1 MWPNKFDYTR
11 AGSVDE
17 ALNTISDE
25 GKFLAGGHSLLPVMK
40 LRLDAPEQ
48 LVDIGGID
56 SLRGISANGGLS
68 IGATTTHAEIADSSD
83 VQTICSA
90 LASAC
95 GQVGDQAVRNF
106 GTIGGNIA
114 HADPASDPPTVLVA
128 CGATINIQGADG
140 SRSVGAED
148 FFVDLFETAL
158 DDGELITSVS
168 LPNCSDCQC
177 AYVKFPH
184 PASRYAIVGVAVCLK
199 MDGDTCDAG
208 GCRGRRRD
216 GEGGQMRGRGS
227 GAGRHGAG
235 RCGAEC
241 GGRSSE
247 SRYQRLAG
255 RRHRL
260 SGSVSPADGGRLP
273 QAGGCRGHWLRAVYR
288 STQIVGATH
297 RVAPFACRVALR
309 MAACI

>member
-1 MWPNKFDYTR
+1 MWPNKFEYAR

-17 ALNTISDE
+17 ALSLISDD

-48 LVDIGGID
+48 LVDIGRVPEL
-56 SLRGISANGGLS
+56 SGISADDGLV
-68 IGATTTHAEIADSSD
+68 IGATTTHDEIATSD
-83 VQTICSA
+83 AVQSMCSA

-95 GQVGDQAVRNF
+95 GQVGDQGVRNF

-140 SRSVGAED
+140 ARSVGAQD
-148 FFVDLFETAL
+148 FFVDLFETDL
-158 DDGELITSVS
+158 EDGELITSLS

-199 MDGDTCDAG
+199 MDGGTCTGADVAVG
-208 GCRGRRRD
+208 GATVKAVKC
-216 GEGGQMRGRGS
+216 
-227 GAGRHGAG
+227 A
-235 RCGAEC
+235 GAEAA
-241 GGRSSE
+241 
-247 SRYQRLAG
+247 LAG
-255 RRHRL
+255 TSL
-260 SGSVSPADGGRLP
+260 DDAALDAAAEAVKADIAEWL
-273 QAGGCRGHWLRAVYR
+273 AGDIAYPEAYRQQMAGVFLKRAVAE
-288 STQIVGATH
+288 ATG
-297 RVAPFACRVALR
+297 
-309 MAACI
+309 

>member
-1 MWPNKFDYTR
+1 MWPNKFEYAR

-17 ALNTISDE
+17 ALSLISDD

-48 LVDIGGID
+48 LVDIGRVPEL
-56 SLRGISANGGLS
+56 SGISANGGLT
-68 IGATTTHAEIADSSD
+68 IGATTTHDEIATSD
-83 VQTICSA
+83 AVQSMCSA

-95 GQVGDQAVRNF
+95 GQVGDQGVRNF

-140 SRSVGAED
+140 ARSVGAQD
-148 FFVDLFETAL
+148 FFVDLFETEL
-158 DDGELITSVS
+158 EDGELITSLS

-199 MDGDTCDAG
+199 MDGGTCTAADVAVG
-208 GCRGRRRD
+208 GATVKAVKC
-216 GEGGQMRGRGS
+216 
-227 GAGRHGAG
+227 A
-235 RCGAEC
+235 GAEAA
-241 GGRSSE
+241 
-247 SRYQRLAG
+247 LAG
-255 RRHRL
+255 TSL
-260 SGSVSPADGGRLP
+260 DDAALDAAAEAVKADIAEWL
-273 QAGGCRGHWLRAVYR
+273 AGDIAYPEAYRQQMAGVFLKRAVAE
-288 STQIVGATH
+288 ATG
-297 RVAPFACRVALR
+297 
-309 MAACI
+309 

>member
-1 MWPNKFDYTR
+1 MWPNKFDYAR

-17 ALNTISDE
+17 ALGMIGDE

-68 IGATTTHAEIADSSD
+68 IGATATHADIAASAD
-83 VQTICSA
+83 VQAKCGA

-106 GTIGGNIA
+106 GTLGGNIA

-128 CGATINIQGADG
+128 VGASVNIQGADG

-158 DDGELITSVS
+158 DDGELITSVDVPD
-168 LPNCSDCQC
+168 LSDHQM
-177 AYVKFPH
+177 AYAKFPH
-184 PASRYAIVGVAVCLK
+184 PASRYAIVGVCVALK
-199 MDGDTCDAG
+199 MNGATCDHAHVAVG
-208 GCRGRRRD
+208 GATVKAVKCT
-216 GEGGQMRGRGS
+216 
-227 GAGRHGAG
+227 
-235 RCGAEC
+235 GAEAA
-241 GGRSSE
+241 
-247 SRYQRLAG
+247 LAG
-255 RRHRL
+255 STL
-260 SGSVSPADGGRLP
+260 DDDALNAAAEAVKADIGDWL
-273 QAGGCRGHWLRAVYR
+273 AGDIAYPEAYRQQMAGVFFKRAVAA
-288 STQIVGATH
+288 ATG
-297 RVAPFACRVALR
+297 
-309 MAACI
+309 

>member
-1 MWPNKFDYTR
+1 MWPNKFDYAR

-17 ALNTISDE
+17 ALSVIGEE

-68 IGATTTHAEIADSSD
+68 IGATTTHADIAASAD
-83 VQTICSA
+83 VQAQCGA

-106 GTIGGNIA
+106 GTLGGNIA

-128 CGATINIQGADG
+128 VGASVNIQGADG

-158 DDGELITSVS
+158 DDGELITSVDVPD
-168 LPNCSDCQC
+168 LSDHQM
-177 AYVKFPH
+177 AYAKFPH
-184 PASRYAIVGVAVCLK
+184 PASRYAIVGVCVALK
-199 MDGDTCDAG
+199 MNGDTCDHAHVAVG
-208 GCRGRRRD
+208 GATVKAVKCG
-216 GEGGQMRGRGS
+216 
-227 GAGRHGAG
+227 
-235 RCGAEC
+235 GAEAA
-241 GGRSSE
+241 
-247 SRYQRLAG
+247 LAG
-255 RRHRL
+255 STL
-260 SGSVSPADGGRLP
+260 DDDALNAAAEAVKADIGDWL
-273 QAGGCRGHWLRAVYR
+273 AGDIAYPEAYRQQMAGVFFKRAV
-288 STQIVGATH
+288 
-297 RVAPFACRVALR
+297 
-309 MAACI
+309 AAAIG

>member
-1 MWPNKFDYTR
+1 MWPNKFDYQR
-11 AGSVDE
+11 AESIDQ
-17 ALNTISDE
+17 ALELIGDE

-40 LRLDAPEQ
+40 LRLSAPEQ
-48 LVDIGGID
+48 LVDIGRID

-68 IGATTTHAEIADSSD
+68 IGATTTHAEIAASGD
-83 VQTICSA
+83 VQSMCAA

-140 SRSVGAED
+140 ARSVAAQD
-148 FFVDLFETAL
+148 FFADLFETDL
-158 DDGELITSVS
+158 EDGELITGIS

-199 MDGDTCDAG
+199 MDGDTCAQADVAVG
-208 GCRGRRRD
+208 GATVKAVKC
-216 GEGGQMRGRGS
+216 
-227 GAGRHGAG
+227 A
-235 RCGAEC
+235 GAEAA
-241 GGRSSE
+241 
-247 SRYQRLAG
+247 LAG
-255 RRHRL
+255 STL
-260 SGSVSPADGGRLP
+260 DDTALNAAADMVKADIEEWL
-273 QAGGCRGHWLRAVYR
+273 AGDVAYPEAYRQQMAGVYLKRAVK
-288 STQIVGATH
+288 
-297 RVAPFACRVALR
+297 
-309 MAACI
+309 AAAG

>member
-1 MWPNKFDYTR
+1 MWPNKFDYAR
-11 AGSVDE
+11 AGSVEE

-56 SLRGISANGGLS
+56 SLRGITANGGLT
-68 IGATTTHAEIADSSD
+68 IGATTTHAEIAASSD
-83 VQTICSA
+83 VQAICA
-90 LASAC
+90 GLASAC

-128 CGATINIQGADG
+128 CGATINIQGAGG

-148 FFVDLFETAL
+148 FFVDLFETDL

-168 LPNCSDCQC
+168 LPNCSDCKC
-177 AYVKFPH
+177 VYVKFPH

-199 MDGDTCDAG
+199 MDGDTCAQADIAVG
-208 GCRGRRRD
+208 GATVKAVKCG
-216 GEGGQMRGRGS
+216 
-227 GAGRHGAG
+227 
-235 RCGAEC
+235 GAEAA
-241 GGRSSE
+241 
-247 SRYQRLAG
+247 LAG
-255 RRHRL
+255 TTL
-260 SGSVSPADGGRLP
+260 DEAAVNAAAEAVKADISDWL
-273 QAGGCRGHWLRAVYR
+273 AGDIAYPEAYRQQMAGVFLKRAV
-288 STQIVGATH
+288 
-297 RVAPFACRVALR
+297 
-309 MAACI
+309 AAAAG

>member
-1 MWPNKFDYTR
+1 MWPNKFDYVR

-17 ALNTISDE
+17 ALSSITDD
-25 GKFLAGGHSLLPVMK
+25 GKFIAGGHSLLPVMK

-48 LVDIGGID
+48 LVDIGGIPE
-56 SLRGISANGGLS
+56 LQGISANGGLT
-68 IGATTTHAEIADSSD
+68 IGAGATHDAIASSDD
-83 VQTICSA
+83 VQTMCRA

-106 GTIGGNIA
+106 GTLGGNIA

-128 CGATINIQGADG
+128 CGATVNIQGAG
-140 SRSVGAED
+140 GARSVGAED

-199 MDGDTCDAG
+199 MDGGTCAQADVAVG
-208 GCRGRRRD
+208 GATVKAVKC
-216 GEGGQMRGRGS
+216 
-227 GAGRHGAG
+227 A
-235 RCGAEC
+235 GAEAA
-241 GGRSSE
+241 
-247 SRYQRLAG
+247 LAG
-255 RRHRL
+255 TTL
-260 SGSVSPADGGRLP
+260 DDAALDAAAEAVKSDISDWL
-273 QAGGCRGHWLRAVYR
+273 AGDIAYPESYRQQMAGVFLKRAV
-288 STQIVGATH
+288 
-297 RVAPFACRVALR
+297 
-309 MAACI
+309 AAAQS

>member
-1 MWPNKFDYTR
+1 MWPNKFDYAR

-17 ALNTISDE
+17 ALGMIGDE

-68 IGATTTHAEIADSSD
+68 IGATATHADIAASAD
-83 VQTICSA
+83 VQAKCGA

-106 GTIGGNIA
+106 GTLGGNIA

-128 CGATINIQGADG
+128 VGASVNIQGAEG

-158 DDGELITSVS
+158 DDGELITSVDVPD
-168 LPNCSDCQC
+168 LSDHQM
-177 AYVKFPH
+177 AYAKFPH
-184 PASRYAIVGVAVCLK
+184 PASRYAIVGVCVALK
-199 MDGDTCDAG
+199 MNGATCDHAHVAVG
-208 GCRGRRRD
+208 GATVKAVKCT
-216 GEGGQMRGRGS
+216 
-227 GAGRHGAG
+227 
-235 RCGAEC
+235 GAEAA
-241 GGRSSE
+241 
-247 SRYQRLAG
+247 LAG
-255 RRHRL
+255 STL
-260 SGSVSPADGGRLP
+260 DDDALNAAAEAVKADIGDWL
-273 QAGGCRGHWLRAVYR
+273 AGDIAYPEAYRQQMAGVFFKRAV
-288 STQIVGATH
+288 
-297 RVAPFACRVALR
+297 
-309 MAACI
+309 AAAAG

>member
-1 MWPNKFDYTR
+1 MWPNKFDYAR
-11 AGSVDE
+11 AGSVEE
-17 ALNTISDE
+17 ALSAISAE

-68 IGATTTHAEIADSSD
+68 IGATTTHAEIAASSD
-83 VQTICSA
+83 VQAICSA

-128 CGATINIQGADG
+128 CGATVNIQGAGG

-199 MDGDTCDAG
+199 MDGDTCAQADVAVG
-208 GCRGRRRD
+208 GATVKAVKC
-216 GEGGQMRGRGS
+216 
-227 GAGRHGAG
+227 A
-235 RCGAEC
+235 GAEAA
-241 GGRSSE
+241 
-247 SRYQRLAG
+247 LAG
-255 RRHRL
+255 STL
-260 SGSVSPADGGRLP
+260 DDAALDAAAEAVKADIGDWL
-273 QAGGCRGHWLRAVYR
+273 AGDIAYPEAYRQQMAGVFLKRA
-288 STQIVGATH
+288 IAAATG
-297 RVAPFACRVALR
+297 
-309 MAACI
+309 